1 MQPTWFRGL
10 EHGHFWRTVNP
21 PTIPPKCQMQ
31 FGELRN
37 TAMNWHNPY
46 LQEALDLQRRQRI
59 CLTSHS
65 GLVNGRVAKTSFENF
80 SSSSTSS
87 VAGWEPGLFI
97 GVRCQ
102 CTVHSPLPN
111 GEERNVLLTL
121 NQVWKGPFEELDVCT
136 LGTGEDNDLVSDTH
150 LRNLK
155 QAVKT

>member
-1 MQPTWFRGL
+1 MEEWPKPVL
-10 EHGHFWRTVNP
+10 RTLAHRPRQVL
-21 PTIPPKCQMQ
+21 Q
-31 FGELRN
+31 GE
-37 TAMNWHNPY
+37 
-46 LQEALDLQRRQRI
+46 
-59 CLTSHS
+59 S
-65 GLVNGRVAKTSFENF
+65 
-80 SSSSTSS
+80 
-87 VAGWEPGLFI
+87 PGLFI
-97 GVRCQ
+97 GVRCR